1 MLSTKSG
8 LTLTKNLK
16 YTAAT
21 NPNTGTTN
29 QTGVP
34 IPPWGTARG
43 WNHIDN
49 STTTTFCS
57 TIFWWII
64 LFIGSNYE
72 SWKYESCYFHEFINQ
87 LVLVGKKNSWKF
99 GFVVLVIE
107 YSDSVKKVPK
117 NVFYTLLNNHLTA
130 LLYCYV
136 KCLQNNVIAN
146 SFMYI

>member
-87 LVLVGKKNSWKF
+87 LEFLCLVLLQVTKCFVLVQTFWASPKIYSKIVSITINSH
-99 GFVVLVIE
+99 
-107 YSDSVKKVPK
+107 SVKL
-117 NVFYTLLNNHLTA
+117 VFVLCRH
-130 LLYCYV
+130 
-136 KCLQNNVIAN
+136 K
-146 SFMYI
+146 SF